1 VSGEGAGEFDLIGRH
16 FAPLATDPAALG
28 LLDDAAVLTPSPGH
42 ALVVTTDCMVES
54 VHFLAADGP
63 DAIARK
69 LLRVNLSDLAA
80 MGARPRGYFLGLA
93 LPRGTDE
100 AWIAAFAA
108 GLAADQQT
116 FGITL
121 LGGDTTA
128 SPDRLVLNIT
138 AMGEVPQ
145 GGELRR
151 GGAHAGDDLWVSGT
165 IGDATAGLAIKLR
178 GLVIADS
185 AYFLDRLH
193 LPTPRLALG
202 QGLRG
207 LATAALDVSDGL
219 LQDAGHIGTA
229 SRLAV
234 IVEQS
239 ALPLSPQAAAVLP
252 ATDLATGGDD
262 YELVFAAP
270 PAARDAVL
278 ALGRALGVQVTRI
291 GHLAAGQGVELRDD
305 QGRAVPLARRG
316 YQHF

>member
-1 VSGEGAGEFDLIGRH
+1 MSGKAAGEFDLIGRH

-28 LLDDAAVLTPSPGH
+28 LLDDAAVLVPAAGQSI
-42 ALVVTTDCMVES
+42 VVTADCMVES

-63 DAIARK
+63 EAIARK

-80 MGARPRGYFLGLA
+80 MGARPRGYFLSLA

-100 AWIAAFAA
+100 AWLAAFAA
-108 GLAADQQT
+108 GLAADQRT
-116 FGITL
+116 FGIAL

-128 SPDRLVLNIT
+128 SPDRLVLNLT

-145 GGELRR
+145 GQELRR
-151 GGAHAGDDLWVSGT
+151 AGARVGDDLWVSGT
-165 IGDATAGLAIKLR
+165 VGDAAVGLAVKLR
-178 GLVIADS
+178 GLDVPDA
-185 AYFLDRLH
+185 AHFLDRLH

-219 LQDAGHIGTA
+219 VQDAGHIGIA

-234 IVEQS
+234 IIEQ
-239 ALPLSPQAAAVLP
+239 ADVPFSPGAADVLP
-252 ATDLATGGDD
+252 VADLVSGGDD

-270 PAARDAVL
+270 PAVRAAVQD
-278 ALGRALGVQVTRI
+278 LGHRLDVPVTRI
-291 GHLAAGQGVELRDD
+291 GHLAAGQGVELRDAA
-305 QGRAVPLARRG
+305 GRCVPLGRQG